1 MKRGAILRKQSNEN
15 NRLMGYLFLLPNII
29 GFAIFTFIPVIAA
42 CYISFTD
49 WDGFGKMKFIGFQNY
64 IKMFSDKVF
73 LVSLKN
79 TLVYTLGSVIPLIVI
94 ALLVAMALKE
104 GIKFVKVF
112 RAAFF
117 IPHVTAIIAIAAVW
131 QLLFHPTAGPINQFL
146 RSVGISNP
154 PSWLSSTHWAM
165 FAVIIMT
172 VWKSVGYYMIMF
184 LAGLQGIP
192 DSLYEAASIDGAG
205 KFRKF
210 FNVTLPMLSPVMFFT
225 VIIAII
231 NSFKIFSNIY
241 ALTQGGPGYSTN
253 VLVYNIYVEAFK
265 KLNFGYASAQAYVLF
280 MIILVITLVQFK
292 GQKKWVNY

>member
-49 WDGFGKMKFIGFQNY
+49 WDGFGEMKFIGFQNY

-79 TLVYTLGSVIPLIVI
+79 TLVYTIGSVIPLIII

-146 RSVGISNP
+146 RSVGVSNP

-253 VLVYNIYVEAFK
+253 VLVYNIYVEAFQ
-265 KLNFGYASAQAYVLF
+265 KLKFGYASAQAYVLF
-280 MIILVITLVQFK
+280 MIILVITLIQFK

>member
-79 TLVYTLGSVIPLIVI
+79 TLVYTIGSVIPLIII

-104 GIKFVKVF
+104 GMKFVKVF

-253 VLVYNIYVEAFK
+253 VLVYNIYVEAFQ
-265 KLNFGYASAQAYVLF
+265 KLKFGYASAQAYVLF